1 MLLPIC
7 VALARP
13 RVSSRGLSTATG
25 ATDDIM
31 SRLPMYES
39 ASLSHDNRCCPINI
53 SAEELQD
60 HKCVPQDTNR
70 RFALTKTVFSTS
82 PIVHTTVRTTDD
94 RHLTGLH
101 HLWSTSPALPS
112 PAHSCCDRDAPMS
125 PTDLVGTFD
134 DDSTRRTV
142 STSSCPIRHRAVR
155 RERNQGYP
163 HPS

>member
-1 MLLPIC
+1 MLLLVG
-7 VALARP
+7 VALAQT
-13 RVSSRGLSTATG
+13 RVASRVFATATG
-25 ATDDIM
+25 ATDDIR

-70 RFALTKTVFSTS
+70 RFALTKTVCNTS

-101 HLWSTSPALPS
+101 HL
-112 PAHSCCDRDAPMS
+112 
-125 PTDLVGTFD
+125 
-134 DDSTRRTV
+134 
-142 STSSCPIRHRAVR
+142 
-155 RERNQGYP
+155 
-163 HPS
+163 